1 MRDTKAECLIIRLS
15 FLLFMKLSSG
25 ILEGS
30 EVWEGREIRPEPDFE
45 VVVLEVLL
53 RMEGRFL
60 GAVGACVVL
69 AWFLKID
76 RQHAGNT
83 MIAEISGGGK

>member
-53 RMEGRFL
+53 RIEGRFL

-69 AWFLKID
+69 A
-76 RQHAGNT
+76 
-83 MIAEISGGGK
+83 